1 MRHDGGKLI
10 ALGAGLGLFVSTWN
24 YIMPTGLFAPL
35 SSVAGTP
42 GAALMIFSTL
52 CLLLAG
58 IVLAGHR
65 RGGFLIF
72 FLLAGSLIAILGTG
86 LAGWLLDS
94 PLLTG
99 LMTLSGVGWLLRVFT
114 EPDPT
119 LAKT

>member
-10 ALGAGLGLFVSTWN
+10 ALGAGLGLLVSTWN
-24 YIMPTGLFAPL
+24 FVMPTGLLAPL
-35 SSVAGTP
+35 SSIAGTP

-72 FLLAGSLIAILGTG
+72 FCWSDPWSRSSAPVSRAGCWTARS
-86 LAGWLLDS
+86 
-94 PLLTG
+94 
-99 LMTLSGVGWLLRVFT
+99 
-114 EPDPT
+114 
-119 LAKT
+119 